1 MIYSLKEEVA
11 MYSSEEGFQS
21 DDQTVVSRG
30 KPMHGDLHLDTGRLA
45 NIFKDRIKNTEC
57 PFCEHDEWEL
67 PLQAGATGV
76 GLPWAC
82 GKEYLRSGT
91 PAVMLNCTYCGFI
104 RLHSLNVL
112 ADIVVEDGSKTVAL
126 EVCDE

>member
-1 MIYSLKEEVA
+1 MYS
-11 MYSSEEGFQS
+11 SSEEGFQS
-21 DDQTVVSRG
+21 DDQTGVSRS
-30 KPMHGDLHLDTGRLA
+30 KPMSRDLHLDTGRLA
-45 NIFKDRIKNTEC
+45 DIFKARIKNTEC

-76 GLPWAC
+76 GLPWSC

-104 RLHSLNVL
+104 RLHSLSVL
-112 ADIVVEDGSKTVAL
+112 ADIVVEDTSNAGAL

>member
-1 MIYSLKEEVA
+1 MHS
-11 MYSSEEGFQS
+11 SSEDGFQG
-21 DDQTVVSRG
+21 DDLTGVARG
-30 KPMHGDLHLDTGRLA
+30 KSKPRDLHLDTGRLA
-45 NIFKDRIKNTEC
+45 NIFKQRIKNTEC

-76 GLPWAC
+76 GLPWAR
-82 GKEYLRSGT
+82 GNEYLRSGT
-91 PAVMLNCTYCGFI
+91 PAVMLNCKYCGFI
-104 RLHSLNVL
+104 RLHSLSVL